1 MKKVGVVQETSQR
14 LPRPPEIAR
23 PAARPPLP
31 EWTEIRPATGLLR
44 GLDPRELW
52 AYREVSLTLA
62 ARQLRVRYKQTVLG
76 IAWVAI
82 QPLVAV
88 LVFTVVFGHLAGLS
102 SDGQPYAV
110 FVLSGLVFWTYIATS
125 VAAATQ
131 RLVDDRELITK
142 IYFPRVLAPFAS
154 TLAPLIDLGVGL
166 VVLAVLMVVLG
177 VAPGTAVVLLP
188 VWIAGAIVIALGAG
202 TLASA
207 LNVKYRDVGHALG
220 FLVQLWLFVS
230 PIVFASTAVH
240 GSARVLLALNPVT
253 GLVDAVRWSLL
264 DSPPPPAV
272 DLLSLA
278 SALVLLAVGVVY
290 FQRVERA
297 FADVL

>member
-1 MKKVGVVQETSQR
+1 VDVVQETSQR
-14 LPRPPEIAR
+14 RPRPPDLA
-23 PAARPPLP
+23 PAAAEQPAPD
-31 EWTEIRPATGLLR
+31 WTEIRPATGLFRHLE
-44 GLDPRELW
+44 PRELW
-52 AYREVSLTLA
+52 AYRDVALTLA

-76 IAWVAI
+76 VGWVVI

-88 LVFTVVFGHLAGLS
+88 LIFTLVFGRLAGLS

-110 FVLSGLVFWTYIATS
+110 FVLSGLVFWTYISTS
-125 VAAATQ
+125 ITAATQ
-131 RLVDDRELITK
+131 RLVEDRELITK
-142 IYFPRVLAPFAS
+142 IYFPRVLAPFAA
-154 TLAPLIDLGVGL
+154 TLVPLIDLGIGL
-166 VVLAVLMVVLG
+166 VVLAVLMAVLG
-177 VAPGTAVVLLP
+177 VAPAAALLLLP
-188 VWIAGAIVIALGAG
+188 VWILAAMAIALAAG

-207 LNVKYRDVGHALG
+207 LNVKYRDVGNGLG

-230 PIVFASTAVH
+230 PVLYASTAVH
-240 GSARVLLALNPVT
+240 GTARVLLALNPVT
-253 GLVDAVRWSLL
+253 GLVDAARWSLL

-278 SALVLLAVGVVY
+278 SLVVLLAAGLLY